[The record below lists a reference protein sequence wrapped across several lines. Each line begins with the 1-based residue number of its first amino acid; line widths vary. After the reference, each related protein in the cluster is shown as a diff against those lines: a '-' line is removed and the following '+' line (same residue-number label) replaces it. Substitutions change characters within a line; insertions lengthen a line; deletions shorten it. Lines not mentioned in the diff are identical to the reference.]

1 MPSGFKRFAHL
12 NFINHFPFY
21 KKGPVLVILVPG
33 EAIVIT
39 EADEANEVEEVLRP
53 RKSLLRTS

>member
-1 MPSGFKRFAHL
+1 M

-33 EAIVIT
+33 EAIEVT
-39 EADEANEVEEVLRP
+39 EADEANEAEEVLRP
-53 RKSLLRTS
+53 RKSLLRT